1 MTCDRSARGGRAGVP
16 GGPLRW
22 GATAVL
28 LLLLVPAVVRAQS
41 SWRYDHDISL
51 SYEFD
56 DNVQERLREPVEAQL
71 ARVGYHGDLIWG
83 GGEQRLGLRYQGG
96 FKRHFGDV
104 PVSGDTIPS
113 QFVNEGTVTY
123 LRKVTPRLALGA
135 EVGLKHRV
143 WTKDS
148 FFLINE
154 DGFLQRSG
162 GLNAIVDLEPLD
174 AEHQARLNMSLN
186 WTDTEYK
193 FLDPHFGSS
202 SVSAYASVTKEFGE
216 NVDAT
221 ASYSY
226 DRIRFPG
233 RATLEPGDLPQNI
246 LSPQGERQQDQLHE
260 LGGEVHLFG
269 PVSIVADYR
278 FRYNDSNSFGFRYV
292 SHSLGIQLLRPLPWG
307 MLAQVL
313 GQVELRS
320 YLEPV
325 PKVTAGS
332 LDTGEAQDNVLLLRL
347 VKDITP
353 DYSVEA
359 RYARYRNESITLN
372 EFYTKNVWSVG
383 MIYRP

>member
-1 MTCDRSARGGRAGVP
+1 MTCERTARGCRTGAPGR
-16 GGPLRW
+16 PLRW
-22 GATAVL
+22 AATAAFL
-28 LLLLVPAVVRAQS
+28 LLLLPAAAGAQS
-41 SWRYDHDISL
+41 SWRYNHDVSL

-56 DNVQERLREPVEAQL
+56 DNVQERLRDPLRAQL
-71 ARVGYHGDLIWG
+71 ARLGYHGDFIWG
-83 GGEQRLGLRYQGG
+83 GGQQRLGFSYQGG
-96 FKRHFGDV
+96 FKRHFGDAGIS
-104 PVSGDTIPS
+104 PDSISS

-123 LRKVTPRLALGA
+123 LRKVTPRLALGG
-135 EVGLKHRV
+135 ELGLKHRV

-154 DGFLQRSG
+154 DGFLQRTG
-162 GLNAIVDLEPLD
+162 GLNAVVDLEPLD
-174 AEHQARLNMSLN
+174 AEHQARLNLGLS
-186 WTDTEYK
+186 WSDTEYK

-202 SVSAYASVTKEFGE
+202 SFRGFAAVTKEFGE

-221 ASYSY
+221 ASYSF
-226 DRIRFPG
+226 DRMRFPG

-246 LSPQGERQQDQLHE
+246 VSPQGPRQEDHLHE
-260 LGGEVHLFG
+260 LGAEVHLFG

-278 FRYNDSNSFGFRYV
+278 LRYNDSNSFGFRYV

-372 EFYTKNVWSVG
+372 KFYTKNVWSVG